1 MNMAEKKGK
10 RFLELQMDE
19 LLDLHGEEK
28 EIDEVAEEAKR
39 KALSY
44 QEADAEVAGLY
55 ADVYEYEQDLK
66 CFEAELEIL
75 KEKALDEVLPAFTA
89 LELKSSDEERSYEEE
104 LQAVLIAAWTNRV
117 EHEKTHPTEQ
127 LELVKATPFV
137 EVLDKMQTAFPEYE
151 NLETDIKSVL
161 VKRWD
166 FLVQIKKDHIKE
178 EIGDLKVRGLKP
190 HYAERVYK
198 RYHGLK

>member
-1 MNMAEKKGK
+1 MAEEKGK

-19 LLDLHGEEK
+19 LLEMHGEVREV
-28 EIDEVAEEAKR
+28 DEAAEEAKR
-39 KALSY
+39 KALAY

-55 ADVYEYEQDLK
+55 ADVYEYQEDLK

-75 KEKALDEVLPAFTA
+75 KEKELSEILPAFLN
-89 LELKSSDEERSYEEE
+89 LEIQSSDEDRNHEEE
-104 LQAVLIAAWTNRV
+104 LQAVLVAGWTNRV
-117 EHEKTHPTEQ
+117 ENEKTHPAEQ
-127 LELVKATPFV
+127 LELIKATPFV
-137 EVLDKMQTAFPEYE
+137 EVVEKMKTAFPDYE
-151 NLETDIKSVL
+151 NIETDIKNVL

>member
-1 MNMAEKKGK
+1 MAEEKGK

-19 LLDLHGEEK
+19 LLEMHGEAK
-28 EIDEVAEEAKR
+28 EIDEEAEEAKR

-55 ADVYEYEQDLK
+55 EDVYEYQEDLK

-75 KEKALDEVLPAFTA
+75 KEKDLAEILPSFMD
-89 LELKSSDEERSYEEE
+89 LEIQSSDEERDYAEE
-104 LQAVLIAAWTNRV
+104 LQAVLIAGWTNLV
-117 EHEKTHPTEQ
+117 EYEKTHPEEQ
-127 LELVKATPFV
+127 LALIKATPYTEVLEKMKCTFPAYENV
-137 EVLDKMQTAFPEYE
+137 EVDM
-151 NLETDIKSVL
+151 KSVL
-161 VKRWD
+161 VKRWS
-166 FLVQIKKDHIKE
+166 FLVEIKKEHIKE
-178 EIGDLKVRGLKP
+178 EINDLKIRGLKP